1 MKHVSSVLLLST
13 RMDLMKHVSS
23 ILLLSTRIGMVANT
37 TTFAAA
43 ESTASNCSSLI
54 LRSITAKEKEVPHC
68 KESMLPY
75 QGT

>member
-1 MKHVSSVLLLST
+1 MKHVSSV
-13 RMDLMKHVSS
+13 
-23 ILLLSTRIGMVANT
+23 LLSTRIGMVANT

-43 ESTASNCSSLI
+43 ESTASNGSSLI